1 MRHIQPIELKE
12 LLESGRR
19 LNLVDTLPAD
29 QYKKNHLPGAANA
42 CVFEVTFPEQ
52 LAAVTSDLH
61 TTLVLYGSSNHS
73 RDAETAAEKCER
85 LGYTDL
91 AVLVGGLTAWKSAGF
106 PLEGDS
112 PGDADDPQTMLT
124 LTDGRYKAACDSSTI
139 TWFGRNRNSTHH
151 GTVQLLD
158 GELTVEKNA
167 LRGRFEVDMLSIKNL
182 NLAGDELQP
191 VLEAHLKSD
200 DFFFVDKFPTAVFT
214 LKQGSMVPY
223 PYLTSANS
231 AMEGELSL
239 RGVKNDLNF
248 SATVSQDELE
258 RIYIEAH
265 FDLDRTRWD
274 IIYGSTRFF
283 EHLGMHQVFD
293 DISLHLRILFDKQ

>member
-1 MRHIQPIELKE
+1 MRHIQPEDLKE
-12 LLESGRR
+12 LLDSGHRF
-19 LNLVDTLPAD
+19 NLVDTLPAD
-29 QYKKNHLPGAANA
+29 QYTKNHLPGAGNA

-52 LAAVTSDLH
+52 LAAVTTDLD
-61 TTLVLYGSSNHS
+61 TTLVLYGSSSHS

-85 LGYTDL
+85 LGYTNL
-91 AVLVGGLTAWKSAGF
+91 AVLVGGIAAWKSAGF

-112 PGDADDPQTMLT
+112 PGDAGEPQTMLT
-124 LTDGRYKAACDSSTI
+124 LTDGRYKAVCDASTI

-151 GTVQLLD
+151 GTVQLLG
-158 GELTVEKNA
+158 GELAVEENA
-167 LRGRFEVDMLSIKNL
+167 LTGRLEVDMLSIKNL

-191 VLEAHLKSD
+191 VLENHLKSD
-200 DFFFVDKFPTAVFT
+200 DFFFVDQFPTAIFT

-223 PYLTSANS
+223 PYLTSTNS
-231 AMEGELSL
+231 AMEGELFL
-239 RGVKNDLNF
+239 RGVKNDLIF
-248 SATVSQDELE
+248 AATVSQDEFK

-274 IIYGSTRFF
+274 IIYGSTRFY

-293 DISLHLRILFDKQ
+293 DISLHMRILLDKQ